1 MPSQRG
7 FALLSQAGVN
17 ARRSGGHNAC
27 QGIRRTLKR
36 QAIKE
41 EPLTFTWEPTL
52 PSSACPLPQ
61 FQHIL

>member
-1 MPSQRG
+1 MPSQRV

-17 ARRSGGHNAC
+17 ALRSGGHNAC
-27 QGIRRTLKR
+27 QRIQCTLNG

-41 EPLTFTWEPTL
+41 ESLTFTWEPTL
-52 PSSACPLPQ
+52 PSSTCPLPQ